1 MLPIAPLMIEHR
13 LIEKLIKLMEKQA
26 KRIRKNKLADIEFVD
41 DCIDFIK
48 TYADWCHHGKEEDIL
63 FRSLKEKKLS
73 DEHLKIVNE
82 LIKDHNYARRITSQ
96 LVEERNNYMN
106 SANEAEKQIISFE
119 IYGHLKALVSFY
131 PEHIKK
137 EDKEF
142 FVPCMEYFTARQ
154 KKEMLQKFQEFD
166 GQLIHKKYQELVKE
180 KSKSTK
186 EEQI

>member
-1 MLPIAPLMIEHR
+1 MLPIGPLMVEHR

-26 KRIRKNKLADIEFVD
+26 IKIRKNKLADIEFID

-63 FRSLKEKKLS
+63 FAQLKGKKLS
-73 DEHLKIVNE
+73 DEHSRIVNE
-82 LIKDHNYARRITSQ
+82 LIKDHDYARRITAQ
-96 LVEERNNYMN
+96 LVDERNNYMK

-119 IYGHLKALVSFY
+119 IYGHLKALISFY
-131 PEHIKK
+131 PEHIRK

-154 KKEMLQKFQEFD
+154 KKDMLCKFQDFD
-166 GQLIHKKYQELVKE
+166 RELIHKKYQALVKE
-180 KSKSTK
+180 KQK
-186 EEQI
+186 EVREQED